1 MDEPRQPAI
10 RAPWPVVVLVGVIM
24 GAYLLQTF
32 VRDQDSLVLR
42 YGFQPETWR
51 QGHYDTLIS
60 ALFLHGGWLHAG
72 MNALG
77 ALAFGAP
84 VARYFMGTDDWRRFT
99 LTGVPIPSSG
109 RYGTLSGGLGFF
121 GFYLLCGA
129 VGSLGFALLHPQ
141 GQGILVGASGAV
153 AGLMGAASRMIDRRG
168 SLAPFASTSVVGMA
182 AAWMVANLLIG
193 LTGLAPGANGTAI
206 AWEAHVFGYA
216 CGLFLIAPIGR
227 LMGRL

>member
-1 MDEPRQPAI
+1 M
-10 RAPWPVVVLVGVIM
+10 VVLVGVIM
-24 GAYLLQTF
+24 GAYLLQSR
-32 VRDQDSLVLR
+32 VPDQDSLVLR
-42 YGFQPETWR
+42 YGFQPETWQ

-60 ALFLHGGWLHAG
+60 ALFVHGGWLHAG

-99 LTGVPIPSSG
+99 LAGVPIPSSG
-109 RYGTLSGGLGFF
+109 RYGTLGGGLGFF

-129 VGSLGFALLHPQ
+129 VGSLGFALLHPG

-193 LTGLAPGANGTAI
+193 LTGLVPGAHGMAI

>member
-1 MDEPRQPAI
+1 LDQPQQPAI
-10 RAPWPVVVLVGVIM
+10 RAPWPVVVLVGVIL
-24 GAYLLQTF
+24 GAYLVQSM
-32 VRDQDSLVLR
+32 VPDQDSLVLR
-42 YGFQPETWR
+42 YGFRPDQTGDYLP
-51 QGHYDTLIS
+51 LIT
-60 ALFLHGGWLHAG
+60 ALFLHGGWAHAG

-84 VARYFMGTDDWRRFT
+84 VARFFQGSDDWQAQAQD
-99 LTGVPIPSSG
+99 GEGASSPG
-109 RYGTLSGGLGFF
+109 RYGTLGGGIGFF

-129 VGSLGFALLHPQ
+129 VGSLGFGLLHPQ

-153 AGLMGAASRMIDRRG
+153 SGLMGAASRMIDRRG

-193 LTGLAPGANGTAI
+193 LTGLAPGAHGMAI

-216 CGLFLIAPIGR
+216 CGLLLIAPVGR
-227 LMGRL
+227 LLGRI